1 MGVYGFLPGE
11 VHVRVW
17 RLFLQGGSFG
27 IRTLHSRLCT
37 IIVALLSTNKSDHI
51 CAYAPVINQS
61 TPILQV
67 GVRSWP
73 RAQGCKK
80 GIVSEGLRLDSSS
93 SSHQRNQNQTCSGSD
108 VYWVIGLFGAG
119 KGFERLEI
127 QAAGVSYGLHA
138 VRFSFKTSVLDTLI
152 KLQAS
157 RPWFPMSPHSHP
169 KATPSRSRKA
179 SDLRHHNTTA
189 TTTTSTR

>member
-93 SSHQRNQNQTCSGSD
+93 SSHQRNQNQTCFRIGCILGDRALRCREGIRTTRDSGRGSLL
-108 VYWVIGLFGAG
+108 WSSCCAF
-119 KGFERLEI
+119 
-127 QAAGVSYGLHA
+127 
-138 VRFSFKTSVLDTLI
+138 
-152 KLQAS
+152 
-157 RPWFPMSPHSHP
+157 
-169 KATPSRSRKA
+169 
-179 SDLRHHNTTA
+179 
-189 TTTTSTR
+189 